1 MTRLGASTDCPTSFR
16 FFDSNLNTGFPSTRS
31 NNTTMAA
38 STMTAT
44 TPNGIPLP
52 TTKSPWAD
60 KYRGVSLP
68 AQCYRWRGPFI
79 PANHQPTRSTALT
92 PDSTRLRGSQCDKST
107 SATDVD
113 TGADDDLQATVE
125 DLDPPSALSVSPNDP
140 VSHALMSAFERD
152 YTHLTVVAPDNRAL
166 LGYLS
171 IPRLKEL
178 LKEAKV
184 QETSA
189 VKDAML
195 RFRRKGRAYKVITM
209 DTPLEELEDFFEGK
223 STEGQKQEFAVVTDA
238 SRRFVLGVATK
249 SDLEEFVKR
258 RP

>member
-1 MTRLGASTDCPTSFR
+1 
-16 FFDSNLNTGFPSTRS
+16 
-31 NNTTMAA
+31 MAA
-38 STMTAT
+38 STMTAGT
-44 TPNGIPLP
+44 SNGIPQP
-52 TTKSPWAD
+52 VTSSPWAD
-60 KYRGVSLP
+60 KYRG
-68 AQCYRWRGPFI
+68 
-79 PANHQPTRSTALT
+79 
-92 PDSTRLRGSQCDKST
+92 
-107 SATDVD
+107 
-113 TGADDDLQATVE
+113 ATVE

-140 VSHALMSAFERD
+140 ISHALMSAFERD
-152 YTHLTVVAPDNRAL
+152 YTHLTVVSPENRAL

-178 LKEAKV
+178 LKEGKV
-184 QETSA
+184 QEASP
-189 VKDAML
+189 VQDAML